1 MSRPVAIQ
9 YRHLL
14 ILLLLAASLAGSV
27 FLLLGP
33 RRHAGAAPEAPG
45 SISGVIRGS
54 NGSPLA
60 GLQVRL
66 YRNYELWTALQT
78 TTTDGNGA
86 YHFVLLSTGLY
97 RLAVDD
103 PEVSAPHPPSHPYPM
118 PQYYPDAVSL
128 QLAADIAV
136 TAGADTRA
144 DMQLQPGGRL
154 RGRVTA
160 PDGTPLANVEVL
172 VYSRNAYTPA
182 QRTVTDAAGA
192 YEATELASGYYYI
205 HYHDLSHRHFDQYY
219 GGATVRSEAT
229 LVGVS
234 AGGVV
239 AQLDT
244 TLVRGATIQGV
255 VRGHENTPL
264 AGIIVGAV
272 PRYGYAPDRI
282 ATTDEVGRYV
292 VGPLPSGFYALR
304 LTDPADYYAPA
315 FYDNPDFLA
324 PDDLAVTIGMD
335 VTGIDIRM
343 TRQAI
348 VQGRVTTEEGTP
360 LADITVSARAV
371 NVSSVEKRA
380 TTAPDGTYALHGL
393 PADFY
398 RVEFSN
404 PTGIYVGEYYSN
416 TTLITAATFITAF
429 PGEIITNIN
438 ASLITGGAITGK
450 ARFANGEPFDLV
462 FVQALHSGAPLTQ
475 AAATTILYPPLHITY
490 TLGGLVPGDY
500 LVRAYGLGQLEY
512 YDDVS
517 DVERA
522 TPVQVTAGQVT
533 RDIDFVLDDHADAAT
548 VSGTVR
554 TAAGQP
560 LAGVAVRA
568 YCHAC
573 LSPTALATIAAGP
586 PARPAATDQ
595 QRMDATTASSPWQP
609 VASVYTDEA
618 GQYQL
623 AGLAPGAYR
632 LRFTPYTSQVS
643 EALVGNLAFEYYQ
656 DALDLASATD
666 LPLTPNLRLGG
677 IDAILDAGATMTG
690 VVTFDSG
697 APVRDG
703 LVSFYFWD
711 GYAWV
716 EMGSATLDRETG
728 AYRRPFLQSGR
739 YRVKVDGRLQNEAF
753 QYYYGN
759 STVLTESAEVA
770 ITAGVTTS
778 NINVVV
784 PSAIFFN
791 GGITGT
797 VTANG
802 QPAASIRVEVYNS
815 SSGDRPVI
823 HTTTDAAGH
832 YVVYGLMQGWYF
844 VGFYDPTG
852 RYAAAYND
860 GETTFDY
867 ARLLSEFSVPSDA
880 VITNVNGTLTPGG
893 ALRGRVIDLSGQ
905 GLAQIQVQVWTW
917 DTRMGWHRALPAI
930 GTDNDGTYQITGLA
944 PGVYRLSFFDSLGR
958 YVERY
963 YGDVSLIT
971 RATDVTVTVAETTPL
986 ADLFMARTVPA
997 LNRRAYLPLIWQ

>member
-1 MSRPVAIQ
+1 MSQPVTIR

-14 ILLLLAASLAGSV
+14 ILLLLAASLAGSAS
-27 FLLLGP
+27 LLLGP
-33 RRHAGAAPEAPG
+33 HQRVGAAPEVPG

-54 NGSPLA
+54 NGAPLA

-86 YHFVLLSTGLY
+86 YHFALLSAGLY

-103 PEVSAPHPPSHPYPM
+103 PEGGAPHPPSHPYPM

-128 QLAADIAV
+128 QQAADIAV
-136 TAGADTRA
+136 AAGADTQA
-144 DMQLQPGGRL
+144 DMQLQPGGQL

-160 PDGTPLANVEVL
+160 PAGTPLADVAVL

-182 QRTVTDAAGA
+182 QQAVTDATGA
-192 YEATELASGYYYI
+192 YAVTGLASGYYYI
-205 HYHDLSHRHFDQYY
+205 HYQDLSHRHFDQYY
-219 GGATVRSEAT
+219 GGVTSRSEAA

-234 AGGVV
+234 AGGLVE
-239 AQLDT
+239 QIDT

-255 VRGHENTPL
+255 VRGHENAPL
-264 AGIIVGAV
+264 AGITVGAV
-272 PRYGYAPDRI
+272 PRYGYAPDRT
-282 ATTDEVGRYV
+282 ATTDEAGRYV
-292 VGPLPSGFYALR
+292 VGPLQSGFYALR
-304 LTDPADYYAPA
+304 LTDPADYYAPT

-324 PDDLAVTIGMD
+324 PDDLAVTVGTD
-335 VTGIDIRM
+335 VTGIDMRM

-348 VQGRVTTEEGTP
+348 VQGRVTTEAGAP
-360 LADITVSARAV
+360 LAAITVSARAV
-371 NVSSVEKRA
+371 NVSSVEKNA
-380 TTAPDGTYALHGL
+380 TTAPDGTYELHGL
-393 PADFY
+393 PSDFY

-462 FVQALHSGAPLTQ
+462 FVQALQSGAPLTQ
-475 AAATTILYPPLHITY
+475 AAATTILYPPLQITY
-490 TLGGLVPGDY
+490 TLGGLLPGDY

-512 YDDVS
+512 YDNVS
-517 DVERA
+517 DGERA

-548 VSGTVR
+548 ISGTVR

-560 LAGVAVRA
+560 LAGVSVRA

-573 LSPTALATIAAGP
+573 LSWPAPAMIGAGQT
-586 PARPAATDQ
+586 ARPSATEQQHREAVTAA
-595 QRMDATTASSPWQP
+595 SPWQP
-609 VASVYTDEA
+609 VAYVYTDEE

-623 AGLAPGAYR
+623 AGLAPGTYR
-632 LRFTPYTSQVS
+632 LRFSPYTGQVS
-643 EALVGNLAFEYYQ
+643 EALVGNFAFEYYQ
-656 DALDLASATD
+656 DAPDLASATD
-666 LPLTPNLRLGG
+666 LPLTPYLRLGG
-677 IDAILDAGATMTG
+677 IDATLDAGATMTG

-697 APVRDG
+697 TPMREG

-711 GYAWV
+711 GYGWI
-716 EMGSATLDRETG
+716 EMGSTTLDSATG

-759 STVLTESAEVA
+759 STVLTEAAEVA
-770 ITAGVTTS
+770 ITAGITTP

-797 VTANG
+797 VTAAG
-802 QPAASIRVEVYNS
+802 QPVAGIRVEVYNS

-823 HTTTDAAGH
+823 HTTTDAAGS
-832 YVVYGLMQGWYF
+832 YAVYGLRQGWYF
-844 VGFYDPTG
+844 VGFYDPAG
-852 RYAAAYND
+852 RYAAAYNE

-867 ARLLSEFSVPSDA
+867 AQWASEFSVPSGA
-880 VITNVNGTLTPGG
+880 VIPNVNGVLTPGG
-893 ALRGRVIDLSGQ
+893 ALRGRVINLNGQ
-905 GLAQIQVQVWTW
+905 GLAQIQVQVWIW
-917 DTRMGWHRALPAI
+917 DTRLGWHRALPAI
-930 GTDNDGTYQITGLA
+930 STGNEGVYQITGLT
-944 PGVYRLSFFDSLGR
+944 PGVYRLSFFDTLGR
-958 YVERY
+958 YAERY
-963 YGDVSLIT
+963 YGDVALVT
-971 RATDVTVTVAETTPL
+971 RATDVTVTAGATTPL
-986 ADLFMARTVPA
+986 VELFMARTVPA
-997 LNRRAYLPLIWQ
+997 LNRRVYLPIIGQ